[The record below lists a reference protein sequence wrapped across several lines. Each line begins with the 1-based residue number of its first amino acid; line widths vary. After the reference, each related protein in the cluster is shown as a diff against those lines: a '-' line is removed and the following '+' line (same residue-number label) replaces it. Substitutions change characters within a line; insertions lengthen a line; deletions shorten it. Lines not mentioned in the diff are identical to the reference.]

1 VPATSDGS
9 ATATEHRL
17 DSLYAEQVSRPVFPE
32 VAKLLPRNH
41 FGQRLRQLFNKATV
55 VLGKA
60 ERSSQTENNNNQM
73 TRPDRRHKDRRLHSL
88 QIRRARKE
96 DREAIWQI
104 FHAVVA
110 GGDTYVFDPNISRR
124 KALAFWLGPKTRCYV
139 ALSNQGIVGSY
150 ILKANQPGLGSHVA
164 NAGFMVSPSARGRG
178 IGRAMAEHCL
188 HEARRL
194 GFRAMQFN
202 FVVATNRTALRLWE
216 NLGFKIVGKLPG
228 AFRHSRR
235 GFVDV
240 YVMYR
245 RLKAPYNSR

>member
-1 VPATSDGS
+1 
-9 ATATEHRL
+9 
-17 DSLYAEQVSRPVFPE
+17 
-32 VAKLLPRNH
+32 
-41 FGQRLRQLFNKATV
+41 
-55 VLGKA
+55 
-60 ERSSQTENNNNQM
+60 M
-73 TRPDRRHKDRRLHSL
+73 TRSNRRHRDRHPRLL

-96 DREAIWQI
+96 DRQAIWQI

-124 KALAFWLGPKTRCYV
+124 KALAYWLDPKTRCYV
-139 ALSNQGIVGSY
+139 ALSDLGMIGSY

-202 FVVATNRTALRLWE
+202 FVVATNETALRLWKD
-216 NLGFKIVGKLPG
+216 LGFKIAGTLPG

-245 RLKAPYNSR
+245 RLKPVV

>member
-1 VPATSDGS
+1 MDGNRMTRSDPRTS
-9 ATATEHRL
+9 H
-17 DSLYAEQVSRPVFPE
+17 
-32 VAKLLPRNH
+32 
-41 FGQRLRQLFNKATV
+41 QRLRK
-55 VLGKA
+55 
-60 ERSSQTENNNNQM
+60 
-73 TRPDRRHKDRRLHSL
+73 L

-104 FHAVVA
+104 FRAVVA
-110 GGDTYVFDPNISRR
+110 GGDTYVFYPHISRR
-124 KALAFWLGPKTRCYV
+124 QALAYWLGPKTRCYA
-139 ALSNQGIVGSY
+139 ALSAGEIVGTY

-164 NAGFMVSPSARGRG
+164 NAGFMVSPSAQGRG

-188 HEARRL
+188 LEAHRL

-202 FVVATNRTALRLWE
+202 FVVATNRTALRLWK

-240 YVMYR
+240 FVMYR
-245 RLKAPYNSR
+245 RL

>member
-1 VPATSDGS
+1 
-9 ATATEHRL
+9 
-17 DSLYAEQVSRPVFPE
+17 
-32 VAKLLPRNH
+32 
-41 FGQRLRQLFNKATV
+41 
-55 VLGKA
+55 
-60 ERSSQTENNNNQM
+60 M
-73 TRPDRRHKDRRLHSL
+73 TRPNRRNRDRQPRLL

-96 DREAIWQI
+96 DCEAIWQI

-110 GGDTYVFDPNISRR
+110 KGDTYAFDPNISRR
-124 KALAFWLGPKTRCYV
+124 NGLAYWLGPKTRCYV
-139 ALSNQGIVGSY
+139 ALSARKIVGSY

-164 NAGFMVSPSARGRG
+164 NAGFIVSPPARGRG

-202 FVVATNRTALRLWE
+202 FVVATNRTALRLWKD
-216 NLGFKIVGKLPG
+216 LGFRIVGTLPG
-228 AFRHSRR
+228 AFRHNRR

-245 RLKAPYNSR
+245 RLKPVV

>member
-1 VPATSDGS
+1 
-9 ATATEHRL
+9 
-17 DSLYAEQVSRPVFPE
+17 
-32 VAKLLPRNH
+32 
-41 FGQRLRQLFNKATV
+41 
-55 VLGKA
+55 
-60 ERSSQTENNNNQM
+60 M
-73 TRPDRRHKDRRLHSL
+73 TRPNCQSTNRQLRPLR
-88 QIRRARKE
+88 IRRARKE
-96 DREAIWQI
+96 DREIIWQI

-124 KALAFWLGPKTRCYV
+124 KALAYWLGPKTRCYV
-139 ALSNQGIVGSY
+139 ALSDQGIVGSY

-188 HEARRL
+188 REAGRL

-202 FVVATNRTALRLWE
+202 FVVTTNKPALRLWKD
-216 NLGFKIVGKLPG
+216 LGFKIVGTLPG
-228 AFRHSRR
+228 AFRHTRR

-245 RLKAPYNSR
+245 PLTPAV

>member
-1 VPATSDGS
+1 
-9 ATATEHRL
+9 
-17 DSLYAEQVSRPVFPE
+17 
-32 VAKLLPRNH
+32 
-41 FGQRLRQLFNKATV
+41 
-55 VLGKA
+55 
-60 ERSSQTENNNNQM
+60 M
-73 TRPDRRHKDRRLHSL
+73 TRPNCQSRNRRLRPL

-96 DREAIWQI
+96 DRKIIWQI

-110 GGDTYVFDPNISRR
+110 GGDTYVFDPNISRW
-124 KALAFWLGPKTRCYV
+124 KALACWLGPNTRCYV
-139 ALSNQGIVGSY
+139 ALSDQGIVGSY

-188 HEARRL
+188 RQAGRL

-202 FVVATNRTALRLWE
+202 FVVATNKPALRLWKD
-216 NLGFKIVGKLPG
+216 LGFKIVGTLPG
-228 AFRHSRR
+228 AFRHTQR

-245 RLKAPYNSR
+245 FL

>member
-1 VPATSDGS
+1 
-9 ATATEHRL
+9 
-17 DSLYAEQVSRPVFPE
+17 
-32 VAKLLPRNH
+32 
-41 FGQRLRQLFNKATV
+41 
-55 VLGKA
+55 
-60 ERSSQTENNNNQM
+60 M
-73 TRPDRRHKDRRLHSL
+73 TRSNRRHRESQRRPL

-124 KALAFWLGPKTRCYV
+124 KALTYWLGPKTRCYV
-139 ALSNQGIVGSY
+139 ALSDHGIVGSY

-164 NAGFMVSPSARGRG
+164 NAGFMVSPSARRRG

-202 FVVATNRTALRLWE
+202 FVVATNRTALRLWKD
-216 NLGFKIVGKLPG
+216 LGFKIVGTLPG

-240 YVMYR
+240 YLMYL
-245 RLKAPYNSR
+245 RLRPVV

>member
-1 VPATSDGS
+1 
-9 ATATEHRL
+9 
-17 DSLYAEQVSRPVFPE
+17 
-32 VAKLLPRNH
+32 
-41 FGQRLRQLFNKATV
+41 
-55 VLGKA
+55 
-60 ERSSQTENNNNQM
+60 M
-73 TRPDRRHKDRRLHSL
+73 TRSNRRHRDRQPRLL

-96 DREAIWQI
+96 DRQAIWQI

-124 KALAFWLGPKTRCYV
+124 KALAYWLDPKTRCYV
-139 ALSNQGIVGSY
+139 ALSDLGMIGSY

-202 FVVATNRTALRLWE
+202 FVVATNETALRLWKD
-216 NLGFKIVGKLPG
+216 LGFKIAGTLPG

-245 RLKAPYNSR
+245 RLKPAV

>member
-1 VPATSDGS
+1 
-9 ATATEHRL
+9 
-17 DSLYAEQVSRPVFPE
+17 
-32 VAKLLPRNH
+32 
-41 FGQRLRQLFNKATV
+41 
-55 VLGKA
+55 
-60 ERSSQTENNNNQM
+60 M
-73 TRPDRRHKDRRLHSL
+73 TRSNRRKRDRQSRLL

-96 DREAIWQI
+96 DREIVWQI

-124 KALAFWLGPKTRCYV
+124 KALAYWLGPKTRCYV
-139 ALSNQGIVGSY
+139 ALSDHGIVGSY
-150 ILKANQPGLGSHVA
+150 ILKVNQPGLGSHVA

-202 FVVATNRTALRLWE
+202 FVVATNRTALRLWKD
-216 NLGFKIVGKLPG
+216 LGFKIVGTLPG

-240 YVMYR
+240 YVMYL
-245 RLKAPYNSR
+245 RLRPVV